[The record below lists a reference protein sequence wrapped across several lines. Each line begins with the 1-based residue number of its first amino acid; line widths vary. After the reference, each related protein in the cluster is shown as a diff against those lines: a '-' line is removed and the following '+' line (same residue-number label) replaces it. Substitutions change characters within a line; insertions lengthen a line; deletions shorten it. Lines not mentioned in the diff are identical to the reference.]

1 MPEEQI
7 PPLTNI
13 KLISWRRFKKY
24 GMKGGINVEKAK
36 TFIIFVLTITLFA
49 SYFMIYNLL
58 LDNRNLKNTVNNL
71 ESTVRVYQNIEK
83 TGKNG
88 G

>member
-1 MPEEQI
+1 M
-7 PPLTNI
+7 
-13 KLISWRRFKKY
+13 
-24 GMKGGINVEKAK
+24 EKTK

-49 SYFMIYNLL
+49 SYFMMYNLWM
-58 LDNRNLKNTVNNL
+58 DNRVLKNTVNNL
-71 ESTVRVYQNIEK
+71 ESTVRVYQIIEQ

>member
-1 MPEEQI
+1 M
-7 PPLTNI
+7 
-13 KLISWRRFKKY
+13 
-24 GMKGGINVEKAK
+24 EKAK

-49 SYFMIYNLL
+49 SYFMMYNMFIE
-58 LDNRNLKNTVNNL
+58 NRVLKNKINDL
-71 ESTVRVYQNIEK
+71 ESTVRVYQIIEK

>member
-1 MPEEQI
+1 M
-7 PPLTNI
+7 
-13 KLISWRRFKKY
+13 
-24 GMKGGINVEKAK
+24 EKTK

-49 SYFMIYNLL
+49 SYFMMYSLL
-58 LDNRNLKNTVNNL
+58 LDNRNLKNKVNDLNNAL
-71 ESTVRVYQNIEK
+71 RVHQIIEQ

>member
-1 MPEEQI
+1 M
-7 PPLTNI
+7 
-13 KLISWRRFKKY
+13 
-24 GMKGGINVEKAK
+24 EKAK

-49 SYFMIYNLL
+49 SYFMIYNLWM
-58 LDNRNLKNTVNNL
+58 DNRKLNKTINEL
-71 ESTVRVYQNIEK
+71 ESTVRLYQIIEK

>member
-1 MPEEQI
+1 M
-7 PPLTNI
+7 
-13 KLISWRRFKKY
+13 
-24 GMKGGINVEKAK
+24 EKTK

-49 SYFMIYNLL
+49 SYFMVYNLL
-58 LDNRNLKNTVNNL
+58 LDNRNLKNKVNDLNNAL
-71 ESTVRVYQNIEK
+71 RVHQIIEQ

>member
-1 MPEEQI
+1 M
-7 PPLTNI
+7 
-13 KLISWRRFKKY
+13 
-24 GMKGGINVEKAK
+24 EKAK

-49 SYFMIYNLL
+49 SYFMIYNLWM
-58 LDNRNLKNTVNNL
+58 DNRKLQNKVNDL
-71 ESTVRVYQNIEK
+71 ESTIRVHEIIKQ

>member
-1 MPEEQI
+1 
-7 PPLTNI
+7 
-13 KLISWRRFKKY
+13 
-24 GMKGGINVEKAK
+24 MKGGINVEKTK

-58 LDNRNLKNTVNNL
+58 LDNRNLKNKVNDLNSAL
-71 ESTVRVYQNIEK
+71 RVHQIIEQ